1 MLKFLLGFFSAILG
15 FALALTQAAAEP
27 FPSRPVKLIV
37 PFTPGTGI
45 DILSRA
51 IGQKLQERWGRAV
64 VIDNRPGASGNIGT
78 DAGAKA
84 PADGHTLVMTVNALA
99 INAGLYKNLPYNPVK
114 DFAPVGRVALG
125 TLGLTVIPSVPA
137 TSVKEFVAMAKA
149 QPGALFYGSPGNG
162 TPHHL
167 AMELLKS
174 ATGIDLIHVPYKGS
188 AGLVAD
194 MLGGHISIMFLPV
207 HVAMPHVKSGKL
219 RVLAVSTATRSPVAP
234 SVPTIAESGVPG
246 YEVDMWYGLLA
257 PAGTP
262 KEIIAQINADVTAVL
277 AMPDVRDTL
286 TRQGLEPAPSSPEQ
300 FGALIRTDIAKWAKV
315 IKDAGISAD

>member
-1 MLKFLLGFFSAILG
+1 MSKVLAGFLAAISALSLQC
-15 FALALTQAAAEP
+15 AHAAADVY
-27 FPSRPVKLIV
+27 PSKPVRLIV

-51 IGQKLQERWGRAV
+51 IGQRLQDRWGRSV
-64 VIDNRPGASGNIGT
+64 VVENRPGASGNIGT

-84 PADGHTLVMTVNALA
+84 PSDGHTLVMTVNTLA
-99 INAGLYKNLPYNPVK
+99 INAGLYNNLPYDPVK
-114 DFAPVGRVALG
+114 DFAPVGRVAFG

-137 TSVKEFVAMAKA
+137 NSVKEFVAMAKA
-149 QPGALFYGSPGNG
+149 QPGGLFYGSPGNG

-174 ATGIDLIHVPYKGS
+174 ATGINLVHVPYKGS
-188 AGLVAD
+188 AGMVAD

-207 HVAMPHVKSGKL
+207 HVAIPHVKSGKL
-219 RVLAVSTATRSPVAP
+219 RVLAVSTTMRSPVAP
-234 SVPTIAESGVPG
+234 DVPTIAESGVQG

-262 KEIIAQINADVTAVL
+262 KEIIAQINADVAAVL
-277 AMPDVRDTL
+277 SMPDVRDTL
-286 TRQGLEPAPSSPEQ
+286 TKQGLEPAPSSPEQ
-300 FGALIRTDIAKWAKV
+300 FAALIKTDIAKWAKV
-315 IKDAGISAD
+315 IRDAGIRAD